1 MFRRSFAKEDVYEGG
16 LVFFSH
22 SARNKLILV
31 CSLLILFSVAAAA
44 AGTFRVAMQ
53 PPTRIDPA
61 IIDSDS
67 EIAIANAVYDYL
79 IDVNASNGIEYRL
92 AEDVLIS
99 EDGLTYTI
107 ILEDGVRFHDGSPL
121 VPGDVVWTFD
131 RLRDPDNGFPTASL
145 YANIESIDVVGSDR
159 VAFTLHETNP
169 FFLYDLADNHALILK
184 RGTSDFSTFNGTGPF
199 IVEDYRPDDRILMTA
214 NDAYFIEGLPGLDAL
229 QFIFFADSV
238 AAVDA
243 LRGGQID
250 MAWRMP
256 VTQYVS
262 LQGEPGLITLDVPTN
277 GFDLVRLRAD
287 QAPGD
292 NPLVIQALKH
302 ATDRESI
309 FQLVQLGAGSI
320 GYDTPIGPLYEG
332 FFDPS
337 VEPLPFDLDR
347 ARTLLAQAGYADGLS
362 IDLYAPDTGDR
373 PQLAV
378 VLKEQWA
385 HVGVDV
391 NVIIEPESI
400 YFGENHWMDVSLGI
414 TNWGSR
420 PYPQFYLNVMLACDA
435 AWNEARFCNSEFD
448 ALIRVA
454 GSTLDAAARQAA
466 YSQIQQILVAEGPV
480 IIPYFWPQV
489 AAYSNQFAGL
499 ELKAFAGR
507 TDFRTVFAQ

>member
-1 MFRRSFAKEDVYEGG
+1 M
-16 LVFFSH
+16 FFSNPAFKRLALAF
-22 SARNKLILV
+22 SLALILGTGV
-31 CSLLILFSVAAAA
+31 LA

-67 EIAIANAVYDYL
+67 EIAIANAAYDYL
-79 IDVNASNGIEYRL
+79 IDIDANNVAIPRL
-92 AEDVLIS
+92 AESWEVS
-99 EDGLTYTI
+99 EDGLTYTFN
-107 ILEDGVRFHDGSPL
+107 LADNVRFHDGTPL

-131 RLRDPDNGFPTASL
+131 RLRNPDNGFPTASL
-145 YANIESIDVVGSDR
+145 YTNIESIEVMGSDS
-159 VAFTLHETNP
+159 VAFHLIDTNP
-169 FFLYDLADNHALILK
+169 FFLYDLSDNHALILK
-184 RGTSDFSTFNGTGPF
+184 RGTTDFSTFNGTGPF
-199 IVEDYRPDDRILMTA
+199 EVTDYRPDDRILMTA
-214 NDAYFIEGLPGLDAL
+214 NADYFIGGLPGLDEL

-256 VTQYVS
+256 VSLYVT
-262 LQGEPGLITLDVPTN
+262 LQGEQGISTVDVPTN
-277 GFDLVRLRAD
+277 GFDLVRLRTD

-302 ATDRESI
+302 ATDREAI

-320 GYDTPIGPLYEG
+320 GHDTPVGPLYEG
-332 FFDPS
+332 LFDPS
-337 VEPLPFDLDR
+337 IEPLAYDLDR
-347 ARTLLAQAGYADGLS
+347 ARDLLAQAGYGNGMS
-362 IDLYAPDTGDR
+362 IDLHAPDTGDR

-385 HVGVDV
+385 QVGVDV
-391 NVIIEPESI
+391 NVIIEPESV
-400 YFGENHWMDVSLGI
+400 YFGENHWMDAALGI

-420 PYPQFYLNVMLACDA
+420 PYPQFYFNLMLTCDA
-435 AWNEARFCNSEFD
+435 AWNEARFCDNAFD
-448 ALIRVA
+448 QLIQVA
-454 GSTLDAAARQAA
+454 GTTLDEAERVDT
-466 YSQIQQILVAEGPV
+466 YSQIQQILVTNGPV

-489 AAYSNQFAGL
+489 AAYSNRFAGL

-507 TDFRTVFAQ
+507 TDFRTVFAR

>member
-1 MFRRSFAKEDVYEGG
+1 MFFTNPVSKRLTLAFG
-16 LVFFSH
+16 LV
-22 SARNKLILV
+22 LILGIGA
-31 CSLLILFSVAAAA
+31 LA

-79 IDVNASNGIEYRL
+79 IDIDVNNTVIARL
-92 AEDVLIS
+92 AEAWEVSD
-99 EDGLTYTI
+99 DGLTYTFRLADNI
-107 ILEDGVRFHDGSPL
+107 HFHDGSPL
-121 VPGDVVWTFD
+121 IPGDVVWTFD
-131 RLRDPDNGFPTASL
+131 RLRNPDNGFPTASL
-145 YANIESIDVVGSDR
+145 YANIESIEVMGADR
-159 VAFTLHETNP
+159 VAFHLIDTNP
-169 FFLYDLADNHALILK
+169 FFLYDLSDNHALIIK
-184 RGTSDFSTFNGTGPF
+184 RGTTDFSEFNGTGPF
-199 IVEDYRPDDRILMTA
+199 VVENYRPDDRILMTA
-214 NDAYFIEGLPGLDAL
+214 NEDYFIGGLPGLDEL
-229 QFIFFADSV
+229 QFIFFTDSV

-250 MAWRMP
+250 MTWRMP
-256 VTQYVS
+256 VSLYVT
-262 LQGEPGLITLDVPTN
+262 LQGEPGVITVDVPTN

-302 ATDRESI
+302 ATDREAI

-320 GYDTPIGPLYEG
+320 GFDTPIGPLYEG
-332 FFDPS
+332 LFDPS
-337 VEPLPFDLDR
+337 IEPLAYDPDR
-347 ARTLLAQAGYADGLS
+347 ARDLLVQAGYGNGLA
-362 IDLYAPDTGDR
+362 IDLYAPDSGDR

-385 HVGVDV
+385 QVGVDV
-391 NVIIEPESI
+391 NVIIEPESV
-400 YFGENHWMDVSLGI
+400 YFGENHWMDATLGI

-420 PYPQFYLNVMLACDA
+420 PYPQFYLNLMLACDA
-435 AWNEARFCNSEFD
+435 SWNEARFCDSEFD
-448 ALIRVA
+448 QLIQVA
-454 GSTLDAAARQAA
+454 GTTLDEAERIAA
-466 YSQIQQILVAEGPV
+466 YSQIQQILVTRGPV

-507 TDFRTVFAQ
+507 TDFRTIFAK

>member
-1 MFRRSFAKEDVYEGG
+1 MNTTKRRRWIGG
-16 LVFFSH
+16 LLLGLLLLTG
-22 SARNKLILV
+22 LI
-31 CSLLILFSVAAAA
+31 AWAQTD
-44 AGTFRVAMQ
+44 TFRVGMQ

-79 IDVNASNGIEYRL
+79 VDIDANNKIQLRL
-92 AEDVLIS
+92 AEDVTIS
-99 EDGLTYTI
+99 DDGLTYTFL
-107 ILEDGVRFHDGSPL
+107 LEDGVHFHDGSPL

-131 RLRDPDNGFPTASL
+131 RLRNPDNGFPTASL
-145 YANIESIDVVGSDR
+145 YGNIASIEATGSDR
-159 VAFTLHETNP
+159 VTFHLVETNP

-184 RGTSDFSTFNGTGPF
+184 RGTTDFSAFNGTGPF
-199 IVEDYRPDDRILMTA
+199 LVDAYRPDDRILMTA
-214 NDAYFIEGLPGLDAL
+214 NDDYFISGMPGLDAL
-229 QFIFFADSV
+229 QFIFFTDSV

-250 MAWRMP
+250 MTWRMP
-256 VTQYVS
+256 ISLYVS
-262 LQGEPGLITLDVPTN
+262 LQNERGIVAVDVPTN
-277 GFDLVRLRAD
+277 GFDLVRLRTD

-292 NPLVIQALKH
+292 DPRVMQALKH

-332 FFDPS
+332 LFDAS
-337 VEPLPFDLDR
+337 IEPLAYNPQR
-347 ARTLLAQAGYADGLS
+347 ARDLLAQAGYADGLS
-362 IDLYAPDTGDR
+362 IDLYAPDSGDR

-385 HVGVDV
+385 KVGVDV
-391 NVIIEPESI
+391 NVIIEPESV
-400 YFGENHWMDVSLGI
+400 YFGENHWMDAGLGI

-420 PYPQFYLNVMLACDA
+420 PYPQFYLDLMLACDA
-435 AWNEARFCNSEFD
+435 SWNEARFCDSELD
-448 ALIRVA
+448 QQIHTAGTTLDEAERVA
-454 GSTLDAAARQAA
+454 AYAR
-466 YSQIQQILVAEGPV
+466 IQEILVARGPV

-507 TDFRTVFAQ
+507 TDFRMVFAR

>member
-1 MFRRSFAKEDVYEGG
+1 MFFSNPVLKRLALAFG
-16 LVFFSH
+16 LVV
-22 SARNKLILV
+22 ILG
-31 CSLLILFSVAAAA
+31 IGAMA

-79 IDVNASNGIEYRL
+79 VDIDANNAVIARL
-92 AEDVLIS
+92 AEAWEVSD
-99 EDGLTYTI
+99 DGLTYTFR
-107 ILEDGVRFHDGSPL
+107 LADNVHFHDGSPL

-131 RLRDPDNGFPTASL
+131 RLRNPNNGFPTASL
-145 YANIESIDVVGSDR
+145 YANIESIEVMGADR
-159 VAFTLHETNP
+159 VAFHLTDTNP
-169 FFLYDLADNHALILK
+169 FFLHDLSDNHAVIVK
-184 RGTSDFSTFNGTGPF
+184 RGTTDFSAFNGTGPF
-199 IVEDYRPDDRILMTA
+199 VVESYRPDDRILMTA
-214 NDAYFIEGLPGLDAL
+214 NDDYFIGGLPGLDAL
-229 QFIFFADSV
+229 RFIFFTDSV

-256 VTQYVS
+256 VSLYVT
-262 LQGEPGLITLDVPTN
+262 LQGEPSIITVDVPTN

-302 ATDRESI
+302 ATDREAI

-320 GYDTPIGPLYEG
+320 GFDTPIGPLYEG
-332 FFDPS
+332 LFDPS
-337 VEPLPFDLDR
+337 IEPLAYNPDL
-347 ARTLLAQAGYADGLS
+347 ARNLLSQAGYGDGLS
-362 IDLYAPDTGDR
+362 IDLYAPDSGDR

-385 HVGVDV
+385 QVGVDV
-391 NVIIEPESI
+391 NVIIEPESV
-400 YFGENHWMDVSLGI
+400 YFGENHWMDVTLGI

-420 PYPQFYLNVMLACDA
+420 PYPQFYLNLMLTCDA
-435 AWNEARFCNSEFD
+435 AWNEARFCDSEFD
-448 ALIRVA
+448 LLTQAA
-454 GSTLDAAARQAA
+454 GTTLDEAERIAA
-466 YSQIQQILVAEGPV
+466 YSQIQQILVTRGPV

-489 AAYSNQFAGL
+489 AAYSNHFAGL

-507 TDFRTVFAQ
+507 TDFRTIFAK

>member
-1 MFRRSFAKEDVYEGG
+1 MFFTNPVSKRLALAFG
-16 LVFFSH
+16 LV
-22 SARNKLILV
+22 LILGIGA
-31 CSLLILFSVAAAA
+31 LA

-79 IDVNASNGIEYRL
+79 IDIDASNTVIARL
-92 AEDVLIS
+92 AEAWEVSD
-99 EDGLTYTI
+99 DGLTYTFR
-107 ILEDGVRFHDGSPL
+107 LADNVHFHDGTPL

-131 RLRDPDNGFPTASL
+131 RLRNPDNGFPTASL
-145 YANIESIDVVGSDR
+145 YANIKSVDVTGADR
-159 VAFTLHETNP
+159 VAFRLIDTNP
-169 FFLYDLADNHALILK
+169 FFLHDLSDNHALIIK
-184 RGTSDFSTFNGTGPF
+184 RGTTDFSAFNGTGPF
-199 IVEDYRPDDRILMTA
+199 MVETYRPDDRILMAA
-214 NDAYFIEGLPGLDAL
+214 NDDYFIGGLPGLDEL
-229 QFIFFADSV
+229 QFIFFTDSV

-250 MAWRMP
+250 MTWRMP
-256 VTQYVS
+256 VSLYVT
-262 LQGEPGLITLDVPTN
+262 LQGEPGVITVDVPTN

-302 ATDRESI
+302 ATDRETI

-320 GYDTPIGPLYEG
+320 GFDTPIGPLYEG
-332 FFDPS
+332 LFDPS
-337 VEPLPFDLDR
+337 IEPLAYDPDL
-347 ARTLLAQAGYADGLS
+347 ARNLLSQAGYGNGLA
-362 IDLYAPDTGDR
+362 IDLYAPDSGDR

-385 HVGVDV
+385 QVGVDV
-391 NVIIEPESI
+391 NVIIEPESV
-400 YFGENHWMDVSLGI
+400 YFGENHWMDATLGI

-420 PYPQFYLNVMLACDA
+420 PYPQFYLNLMLACDA
-435 AWNEARFCNSEFD
+435 AWNEARFCDSEFD
-448 ALIRVA
+448 QLIQVA
-454 GSTLDAAARQAA
+454 GTTLDEAERMDA
-466 YSQIQQILVAEGPV
+466 YSQIQQILVTRGPV

-507 TDFRTVFAQ
+507 TDFRTIFAK

>member
-1 MFRRSFAKEDVYEGG
+1 MFFTNPVSKRLTLAFG
-16 LVFFSH
+16 LV
-22 SARNKLILV
+22 LILGIGA
-31 CSLLILFSVAAAA
+31 LA

-79 IDVNASNGIEYRL
+79 IDIDVNNTVIARL
-92 AEDVLIS
+92 AEAWEVSD
-99 EDGLTYTI
+99 DGLTYTFRLADNI
-107 ILEDGVRFHDGSPL
+107 HFHDGSPL
-121 VPGDVVWTFD
+121 IPGDVVWTFD
-131 RLRDPDNGFPTASL
+131 RLRNPDNGFPTASL
-145 YANIESIDVVGSDR
+145 YANIESIEVMGADR
-159 VAFTLHETNP
+159 VAFHLIDTNP
-169 FFLYDLADNHALILK
+169 FFLYDLSDNHALIIK
-184 RGTSDFSTFNGTGPF
+184 RGTTDFSEFNGTGPF
-199 IVEDYRPDDRILMTA
+199 VVESYRPDDRILMTA
-214 NDAYFIEGLPGLDAL
+214 NEDYFIGGLPGLDEL
-229 QFIFFADSV
+229 QLIFCTHLV

-250 MAWRMP
+250 MTWRMP
-256 VTQYVS
+256 VSLYVT
-262 LQGEPGLITLDVPTN
+262 LQGEPGVITVDVPTN

-302 ATDRESI
+302 ATDREAI

-320 GYDTPIGPLYEG
+320 GFDTPIGPLYEG
-332 FFDPS
+332 LFDPS
-337 VEPLPFDLDR
+337 IEPLAYDPDR
-347 ARTLLAQAGYADGLS
+347 ARDLLVQAGYGNGLA
-362 IDLYAPDTGDR
+362 IDLYAPDSGDR

-385 HVGVDV
+385 QVGVDV
-391 NVIIEPESI
+391 NVIIEPESV
-400 YFGENHWMDVSLGI
+400 YFGENHWMDATLGI

-420 PYPQFYLNVMLACDA
+420 PYPQFYLNLMLACDA
-435 AWNEARFCNSEFD
+435 SWNEARFCDSEFD
-448 ALIRVA
+448 QLIQVA
-454 GSTLDAAARQAA
+454 GTTLDEAERIAA
-466 YSQIQQILVAEGPV
+466 YSQIQQILVTRGPV

-507 TDFRTVFAQ
+507 TDFRTIFAK

>member
-1 MFRRSFAKEDVYEGG
+1 MSFTNPVSKRLALAFG
-16 LVFFSH
+16 LV
-22 SARNKLILV
+22 LILGIGA
-31 CSLLILFSVAAAA
+31 SA

-79 IDVNASNGIEYRL
+79 VDIDANNTVIARL
-92 AEDVLIS
+92 AEAWEVSD
-99 EDGLTYTI
+99 DGLTYTFR
-107 ILEDGVRFHDGSPL
+107 LADNVHFHDGTPL

-131 RLRDPDNGFPTASL
+131 RLRNPDNGFPTASL
-145 YANIESIDVVGSDR
+145 YANIKSVEVMGADR
-159 VAFTLHETNP
+159 VAFRLIDTNP
-169 FFLYDLADNHALILK
+169 FFLHDLSDNHALIIK
-184 RGTSDFSTFNGTGPF
+184 RGTSDFSAFNGTGPF
-199 IVEDYRPDDRILMTA
+199 MVENYRPDDRILMTA
-214 NDAYFIEGLPGLDAL
+214 NDDYFIGGLPGLDEL
-229 QFIFFADSV
+229 QFIFFTDSV

-256 VTQYVS
+256 VSLYVT
-262 LQGEPGLITLDVPTN
+262 LQGEPGVITVDVPTN

-302 ATDRESI
+302 ATDRETI

-320 GYDTPIGPLYEG
+320 GFDTPIGPLYEG
-332 FFDPS
+332 LFDPS
-337 VEPLPFDLDR
+337 IEPLAYDPDL
-347 ARTLLAQAGYADGLS
+347 ARNLLSQAGYGDGLA
-362 IDLYAPDTGDR
+362 IDLYAPDSGDR

-385 HVGVDV
+385 QVGVDV
-391 NVIIEPESI
+391 NVIIEPESV
-400 YFGENHWMDVSLGI
+400 YFGENHWMDATLGI

-420 PYPQFYLNVMLACDA
+420 PYPQFYLNLMLACDA
-435 AWNEARFCNSEFD
+435 AWNEARFCDSEFD
-448 ALIRVA
+448 QLIQVA
-454 GSTLDAAARQAA
+454 GTTLDDAERIDA
-466 YSQIQQILVAEGPV
+466 YSQIQQILVTRGPV

-489 AAYSNQFAGL
+489 AAYSNRFAGL

-507 TDFRTVFAQ
+507 TDFRTIFAK